1 MKNLVQLH
9 RVFAAP
15 PEKVFKA
22 FSNADA
28 LAAWYPPYG
37 FICTIQEMDFKVG
50 GIFKIAFINFT
61 TGSKQPFHGE
71 YLEIEKD
78 KTIKFVDQFD
88 DPNLPGQMTT
98 TITFNPVICGT
109 EINILQENIPDAIPV
124 AFCYLGW
131 QECLDKLKRL
141 VEPNIP
147 DA

>member
-1 MKNLVQLH
+1 MKNQVQLH

>member
-131 QECLDKLKRL
+131 QECLDKLKKL